1 MTSYSIV
8 WKVKNFLGG
17 CSMRGKV
24 KIGGGR
30 GKSGFFTSL
39 KKYNLYYWSSRA
51 GGRFFFLKTLA

>member
-30 GKSGFFTSL
+30 GKSGFFMTAE
-39 KKYNLYYWSSRA
+39 KYNV
-51 GGRFFFLKTLA
+51 F